1 MEIHVQGPFCKVG
14 LHQNAWPH
22 HKPLEIQ
29 VIAIGKR
36 DSPEHPASWL
46 AGRTG
51 PNLNC
56 VWQVS
61 RQGRVPT
68 YHLEPVGQTRISKNR
83 EGFLMMSSR
92 CNLLATPAGCARLR
106 PFCALLLACKIA
118 AACGSSWAQQ
128 AFKTRAVIG
137 CGWRAERGRDWRRP
151 RRGPRSCSPP
161 SPAGRSCL
169 CPPATRPR
177 FCAEQCVLDTRR
189 TASPCSR
196 SVATMV
202 RARCVFPV
210 PGRPVSSKEL
220 PARQW
225 PTGSSTPFHLRCL
238 GRSAS
243 MRGALLLPSNGFVSS
258 TR

>member
-1 MEIHVQGPFCKVG
+1 MGLFGGLHVEIHVQGPFCKVG

-83 EGFLMMSSR
+83 EGFNDVEQMQSTCHPSR
-92 CNLLATPAGCARLR
+92 L
-106 PFCALLLACKIA
+106 CKIA
-118 AACGSSWAQQ
+118 P
-128 AFKTRAVIG
+128 FLRFAVG
-137 CGWRAERGRDWRRP
+137 
-151 RRGPRSCSPP
+151 
-161 SPAGRSCL
+161 L
-169 CPPATRPR
+169 
-177 FCAEQCVLDTRR
+177 
-189 TASPCSR
+189 
-196 SVATMV
+196 
-202 RARCVFPV
+202 
-210 PGRPVSSKEL
+210 
-220 PARQW
+220 
-225 PTGSSTPFHLRCL
+225 
-238 GRSAS
+238 
-243 MRGALLLPSNGFVSS
+243 
-258 TR
+258 